1 MHFFSSGEEPE
12 PPRFEEP
19 LVSITIKEG
28 DEAKFEC
35 RISGNPKPEV
45 NWFRDNVMLN
55 KTDVSEIGHDKTD
68 KYWVTMKETVVGDS
82 GTFTCL
88 AENIAGRTISGAELI
103 VQTGM

>member
-1 MHFFSSGEEPE
+1 
-12 PPRFEEP
+12 
-19 LVSITIKEG
+19 
-28 DEAKFEC
+28 
-35 RISGNPKPEV
+35 
-45 NWFRDNVMLN
+45 MLN